1 MGELFDPI
9 LQKDLNERETII
21 DRQLYILRWFYRSFS
36 ENLDRKQII
45 RYEDIVDTNGEALS
59 IVLNHDFKPESKLVN
74 QNANRLYQDVKIEL
88 FLHRLIEEADIYS
101 DFYDTNDLQKLA
113 EQLRAL

>member
-1 MGELFDPI
+1 
-9 LQKDLNERETII
+9 
-21 DRQLYILRWFYRSFS
+21 
-36 ENLDRKQII
+36 
-45 RYEDIVDTNGEALS
+45 EDIVDTNGEVLS
-59 IVLNHDFKPESKLVN
+59 IVVNHDFKPESKLVN

-101 DFYDTNDLQKLA
+101 DFYDTNDLHKLA